1 MGISLKQW
9 KYVKIMIHSPNFAK
23 CLQETEFTFHCVW
36 YIEPVYSTGRVA
48 ISQKANEIQFE
59 FPTKMI
65 GKMVVHN
72 ATILR
77 SLPNFV
83 VSCYTSQ
90 ETCDGNV
97 PHWLSS
103 EWIISRDPHFQKAD
117 LAIAD
122 LTITYEREQG
132 VDFTTPF
139 MNLGVSILFKK
150 PMKKPPNLFSFL
162 SPLSLDVWIYMAT
175 AYLGVSVL
183 LFILAR

>member
-1 MGISLKQW
+1 
-9 KYVKIMIHSPNFAK
+9 MIHSPNFAK

-83 VSCYTSQ
+83 VPCYTSQ
-90 ETCDGNV
+90 ETCVLSDGAEHGSK
-97 PHWLSS
+97 PRFIPLQ
-103 EWIISRDPHFQKAD
+103 R
-117 LAIAD
+117 
-122 LTITYEREQG
+122 LTSPEK
-132 VDFTTPF
+132 
-139 MNLGVSILFKK
+139 SI
-150 PMKKPPNLFSFL
+150 
-162 SPLSLDVWIYMAT
+162 
-175 AYLGVSVL
+175 
-183 LFILAR
+183 

>member
-1 MGISLKQW
+1 
-9 KYVKIMIHSPNFAK
+9 MIHSPNFAK

-83 VSCYTSQ
+83 VPCYTSQ
-90 ETCDGNV
+90 ETCA
-97 PHWLSS
+97 WLVFIFPSFS
-103 EWIISRDPHFQKAD
+103 
-117 LAIAD
+117 
-122 LTITYEREQG
+122 G
-132 VDFTTPF
+132 
-139 MNLGVSILFKK
+139 GVSLTNPVKVVQV
-150 PMKKPPNLFSFL
+150 
-162 SPLSLDVWIYMAT
+162 DYMPS
-175 AYLGVSVL
+175 YLIQNGRGHN
-183 LFILAR
+183 IITR

>member
-1 MGISLKQW
+1 
-9 KYVKIMIHSPNFAK
+9 MIHSPNFAK

-83 VSCYTSQ
+83 VPCYTSQ
-90 ETCDGNV
+90 ETCGGDCHLREV
-97 PHWLSS
+97 RKMERRKRSS
-103 EWIISRDPHFQKAD
+103 ERLAD
-117 LAIAD
+117 EAFNCCMNELGTKELVMRLPPIAPIGRGTSIPAPLA
-122 LTITYEREQG
+122 
-132 VDFTTPF
+132 
-139 MNLGVSILFKK
+139 
-150 PMKKPPNLFSFL
+150 
-162 SPLSLDVWIYMAT
+162 
-175 AYLGVSVL
+175 
-183 LFILAR
+183 

>member
-1 MGISLKQW
+1 
-9 KYVKIMIHSPNFAK
+9 MIHSPNFAK

-83 VSCYTSQ
+83 VPCYTSQ
-90 ETCDGNV
+90 ETC
-97 PHWLSS
+97 
-103 EWIISRDPHFQKAD
+103 A
-117 LAIAD
+117 
-122 LTITYEREQG
+122 EREG
-132 VDFTTPF
+132 TAVECRKHA
-139 MNLGVSILFKK
+139 ILRGESQTSNSESGNDL
-150 PMKKPPNLFSFL
+150 PNEGG
-162 SPLSLDVWIYMAT
+162 PNKV
-175 AYLGVSVL
+175 
-183 LFILAR
+183 R

>member
-1 MGISLKQW
+1 
-9 KYVKIMIHSPNFAK
+9 MIHSPNFAK

-83 VSCYTSQ
+83 VPCYTSQ
-90 ETCDGNV
+90 ETCGASVQQNSRPNV
-97 PHWLSS
+97 LILLSICTS
-103 EWIISRDPHFQKAD
+103 LQ
-117 LAIAD
+117 
-122 LTITYEREQG
+122 
-132 VDFTTPF
+132 TPPWWVRAKTDESH
-139 MNLGVSILFKK
+139 LPAS
-150 PMKKPPNLFSFL
+150 
-162 SPLSLDVWIYMAT
+162 SPW
-175 AYLGVSVL
+175 
-183 LFILAR
+183 

>member
-1 MGISLKQW
+1 
-9 KYVKIMIHSPNFAK
+9 MIHSPNFAK

-83 VSCYTSQ
+83 VPCYTSQ
-90 ETCDGNV
+90 ETCACLT
-97 PHWLSS
+97 WLLPSHLEGS
-103 EWIISRDPHFQKAD
+103 AGTQK
-117 LAIAD
+117 
-122 LTITYEREQG
+122 QG
-132 VDFTTPF
+132 VLPA
-139 MNLGVSILFKK
+139 LGSNSTDIC
-150 PMKKPPNLFSFL
+150 
-162 SPLSLDVWIYMAT
+162 
-175 AYLGVSVL
+175 VL
-183 LFILAR
+183 

>member
-1 MGISLKQW
+1 
-9 KYVKIMIHSPNFAK
+9 MIHSPNFAK

-83 VSCYTSQ
+83 VPCYTSQ
-90 ETCDGNV
+90 ETCGEVATSNHLCMYRVTQKDGKN
-97 PHWLSS
+97 L
-103 EWIISRDPHFQKAD
+103 
-117 LAIAD
+117 L
-122 LTITYEREQG
+122 LT
-132 VDFTTPF
+132 
-139 MNLGVSILFKK
+139 
-150 PMKKPPNLFSFL
+150 
-162 SPLSLDVWIYMAT
+162 
-175 AYLGVSVL
+175 
-183 LFILAR
+183 

>member
-1 MGISLKQW
+1 
-9 KYVKIMIHSPNFAK
+9 MIHSPNFAK

-83 VSCYTSQ
+83 VPCYTSQ
-90 ETCDGNV
+90 ETCG
-97 PHWLSS
+97 
-103 EWIISRDPHFQKAD
+103 
-117 LAIAD
+117 
-122 LTITYEREQG
+122 EREPYAARTRKDKEPG
-132 VDFTTPF
+132 A
-139 MNLGVSILFKK
+139 
-150 PMKKPPNLFSFL
+150 L
-162 SPLSLDVWIYMAT
+162 S
-175 AYLGVSVL
+175 
-183 LFILAR
+183 ARVGF

>member
-1 MGISLKQW
+1 
-9 KYVKIMIHSPNFAK
+9 MIHSPNFAK

-83 VSCYTSQ
+83 VPCYTSQ
-90 ETCDGNV
+90 ETCV
-97 PHWLSS
+97 PDKVCLPKQLCTRHCEVKKTSVGLSG
-103 EWIISRDPHFQKAD
+103 
-117 LAIAD
+117 L
-122 LTITYEREQG
+122 
-132 VDFTTPF
+132 
-139 MNLGVSILFKK
+139 
-150 PMKKPPNLFSFL
+150 
-162 SPLSLDVWIYMAT
+162 
-175 AYLGVSVL
+175 
-183 LFILAR
+183 

>member
-1 MGISLKQW
+1 
-9 KYVKIMIHSPNFAK
+9 MIHSPNFAK

-83 VSCYTSQ
+83 VPCYTSQ
-90 ETCDGNV
+90 ETC
-97 PHWLSS
+97 
-103 EWIISRDPHFQKAD
+103 
-117 LAIAD
+117 AIFGQA
-122 LTITYEREQG
+122 LLHKNP
-132 VDFTTPF
+132 TPF
-139 MNLGVSILFKK
+139 IFGLGQNGDHS
-150 PMKKPPNLFSFL
+150 
-162 SPLSLDVWIYMAT
+162 
-175 AYLGVSVL
+175 
-183 LFILAR
+183 

>member
-1 MGISLKQW
+1 
-9 KYVKIMIHSPNFAK
+9 MIHSPNFAK

-83 VSCYTSQ
+83 VPCYTSQ
-90 ETCDGNV
+90 ETCVLPTTTGSTCLQHEKVCFQFDHQ
-97 PHWLSS
+97 PS
-103 EWIISRDPHFQKAD
+103 EALHDRPAGDHRHRH
-117 LAIAD
+117 LH
-122 LTITYEREQG
+122 R
-132 VDFTTPF
+132 
-139 MNLGVSILFKK
+139 
-150 PMKKPPNLFSFL
+150 
-162 SPLSLDVWIYMAT
+162 SPLLLGRRQASLCGSLV
-175 AYLGVSVL
+175 VQVV
-183 LFILAR
+183 

>member
-1 MGISLKQW
+1 
-9 KYVKIMIHSPNFAK
+9 MIHSPNFAK

-83 VSCYTSQ
+83 VPCYTSQ
-90 ETCDGNV
+90 ETCI
-97 PHWLSS
+97 HAR
-103 EWIISRDPHFQKAD
+103 SRHGRGRRVR
-117 LAIAD
+117 I
-122 LTITYEREQG
+122 
-132 VDFTTPF
+132 
-139 MNLGVSILFKK
+139 
-150 PMKKPPNLFSFL
+150 
-162 SPLSLDVWIYMAT
+162 
-175 AYLGVSVL
+175 
-183 LFILAR
+183 

>member
-1 MGISLKQW
+1 
-9 KYVKIMIHSPNFAK
+9 MIHSPNFAK

-83 VSCYTSQ
+83 VPCYTSQ
-90 ETCDGNV
+90 ETCEDLRGQTKQTNFTK
-97 PHWLSS
+97 PHTDFSGVRYRL
-103 EWIISRDPHFQKAD
+103 RDD
-117 LAIAD
+117 
-122 LTITYEREQG
+122 
-132 VDFTTPF
+132 
-139 MNLGVSILFKK
+139 
-150 PMKKPPNLFSFL
+150 
-162 SPLSLDVWIYMAT
+162 
-175 AYLGVSVL
+175 
-183 LFILAR
+183 